1 MKIFPND
8 YKTSLDFNTVLDLI
22 ADKVQHPRIKSLVSE
37 ILPFSNFNL
46 INKSLNECFELQV
59 LLKQGGFPNY
69 SYIDLTE
76 VLLLL
81 NKEGSVLL
89 EEDVADVKRASVL
102 TNEILNFFNQNI
114 HLEWLP
120 KTASDVYLN
129 TDLIKEINK
138 ILDSQHQVKST
149 ASRDLEKTRRLL
161 FEKTQE
167 TNRRFQSAVSKL
179 KSQQILRDFEETV
192 YKNRRVLAVQAEYKR
207 SIKGIILSHSANHLT
222 AYIEPQ
228 GTVKLN
234 QEIDELIDDE
244 RREIFKILRKLTQF
258 IKRYFDLIEKYDL
271 FITELAILK
280 SKARFANDIDGK
292 VPRLINDQ
300 ISDLVKAKHPLLTI
314 QNNLTKKDVIPLT
327 VKLDRDQKVI
337 VISGPNAGG
346 KSVALKT
353 IGLLQ
358 ILLQCG
364 IPVSVDEKSTM
375 GVFEKLFVDLGD
387 SQSIEYEL
395 STYSSKLQR
404 LKTFIKESDK
414 KSLFLI
420 DEFGTG
426 SDPDLGGVL
435 AEAILEELLTKG
447 PMGVVTTHYANIKK
461 FADSADHVINAN
473 MQFDSVNLKPKYVLE
488 LGVPGSSYTFEVA
501 HNSGLDESIIKNAK
515 SKMNQSRLKF
525 DELITQFSSK
535 VDKTNAELKSLEDH
549 KKEIEQQ
556 KLDVTTM
563 AEELF
568 FRLKT
573 DKQKAVEREK
583 LIQLGKFTDD
593 ALNRFDSNKNKKELL
608 EKFLKK
614 HHALQIKKFE
624 AEKEL
629 LKPVKKNKKVK
640 KKPIKIDPKLFKVG
654 DKVRLKESNQTGEIV
669 EIKKDRAE
677 LSFGFVKTSA
687 PLIDLRPTLVK

>member
-1 MKIFPND
+1 M
-8 YKTSLDFNTVLDLI
+8 
-22 ADKVQHPRIKSLVSE
+22 
-37 ILPFSNFNL
+37 
-46 INKSLNECFELQV
+46 
-59 LLKQGGFPNY
+59 
-69 SYIDLTE
+69 
-76 VLLLL
+76 
-81 NKEGSVLL
+81 
-89 EEDVADVKRASVL
+89 
-102 TNEILNFFNQNI
+102 
-114 HLEWLP
+114 
-120 KTASDVYLN
+120 
-129 TDLIKEINK
+129 
-138 ILDSQHQVKST
+138 
-149 ASRDLEKTRRLL
+149 
-161 FEKTQE
+161 
-167 TNRRFQSAVSKL
+167 
-179 KSQQILRDFEETV
+179 
-192 YKNRRVLAVQAEYKR
+192 
-207 SIKGIILSHSANHLT
+207 
-222 AYIEPQ
+222 
-228 GTVKLN
+228 
-234 QEIDELIDDE
+234 
-244 RREIFKILRKLTQF
+244 
-258 IKRYFDLIEKYDL
+258 
-271 FITELAILK
+271 
-280 SKARFANDIDGK
+280 
-292 VPRLINDQ
+292 
-300 ISDLVKAKHPLLTI
+300 
-314 QNNLTKKDVIPLT
+314 
-327 VKLDRDQKVI
+327 
-337 VISGPNAGG
+337 
-346 KSVALKT
+346 
-353 IGLLQ
+353 
-358 ILLQCG
+358 
-364 IPVSVDEKSTM
+364 DEKSTM

-473 MQFDSVNLKPKYVLE
+473 MQFDSVNLKPKYALE

-556 KLDVTTM
+556 KLNVTTM

-593 ALNRFDSNKNKKELL
+593 ALNRFDTNKNKKELL

-614 HHALQIKKFE
+614 HHALQIKKLE

-640 KKPIKIDPKLFKVG
+640 KKSTKIDPKLFKVG
-654 DKVRLKESNQTGEIV
+654 DKVRLKESNQIGEIV